1 MQFDP
6 SPDAMT
12 GNGQI
17 WFPSDYYRI
26 RWWTKF
32 GQYVIVRPSV
42 PESASRDLGLN
53 GDALWAAVAHMD
65 RAEGNS
71 VYADWLVARPDLG
84 VSVMASKLEVA
95 LNAYYDRLLVTVVE
109 PLDAPLRTTMGVE
122 AARSLKG
129 QFSSAEPGFTILSD
143 TGKAPVVFDM
153 DDDLE
158 RVIPTTEN
166 VLPMKRAVY
175 DPVWREKNGS

>member
-6 SPDAMT
+6 SPEAMT

-26 RWWTKF
+26 RWWTDY
-32 GQYVIVRPSV
+32 GRYAIVRPST
-42 PESASRDLGLN
+42 PESASRDLGFD
-53 GDALWAAVAHMD
+53 GDVFWTAVAHMD

-95 LNAYYDRLLVTVVE
+95 LTSYYDRLLATVIE
-109 PLDAPLRTTMGVE
+109 PLDAPLRTVMGVE
-122 AARSLKG
+122 AARSMRD
-129 QFSSAEPGFTILSD
+129 QFSSAQPRFAILSD
-143 TGKAPVVFDM
+143 TGKAPAIFDM

-158 RVIPTTEN
+158 RIIPTTEN

-175 DPVWREKNGS
+175 DPAWREKNGQ